1 MKNINYNDERNR
13 HTNCDVVYY
22 NNNDGMSNIDNLLD
36 LGSHH
41 YYL

>member
-1 MKNINYNDERNR
+1 MMNMNCNDERNID
-13 HTNCDVVYY
+13 TNCDVVYY
-22 NNNDGMSNIDNLLD
+22 NNNDGMSHIDNPLD